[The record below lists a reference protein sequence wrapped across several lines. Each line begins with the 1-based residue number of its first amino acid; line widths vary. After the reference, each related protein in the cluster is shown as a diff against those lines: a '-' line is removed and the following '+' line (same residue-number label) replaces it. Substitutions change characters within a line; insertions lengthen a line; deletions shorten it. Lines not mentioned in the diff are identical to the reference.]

1 MTPSVRLTSLALALV
16 LAQESWD
23 VSVHIHYV
31 NEEKGYLCGMYVW
44 CLGCCCVFSSARALS
59 LSLSRA

>member
-31 NEEKGYLCGMYVW
+31 NEDKGYLCGMYVW
-44 CLGCCCVFSSARALS
+44 CLWCCCGCVFSSA